1 MFACTS
7 YRSCGTVYK
16 LPVRL
21 RSEEKHGKYYC
32 CVTKCHNFSGR
43 VGSFGRHVTLH
54 KLPKEVYTRRAWI
67 RLISRKNWKPSSY
80 TRVCSDHFKDGV
92 GLTSQDRNKIPSENL
107 PQKQKKVLVRRDPPK
122 RICRDPERT
131 DSSINTTDK
140 AGILKHHSWVLHCIC
155 SIQLL
160 SNTVKK

>member
-1 MFACTS
+1 MLVGVVVPAGRYINF
-7 YRSCGTVYK
+7 RLGYK
-16 LPVRL
+16 A
-21 RSEEKHGKYYC
+21 KKNMGKYYC

-92 GLTSQDRNKIPSENL
+92 RTTSQDRNKIPSENL
-107 PQKQKKVLVRRDPPK
+107 PQKQIKGTAHVLPVW
-122 RICRDPERT
+122 T
-131 DSSINTTDK
+131 NT
-140 AGILKHHSWVLHCIC
+140 LHCLVI
-155 SIQLL
+155 L
-160 SNTVKK
+160 SGWNNQIVCTYFKPGKSKGKGKVREK